1 MVSMIRKAVFSIPH
15 LVSVLAVFSHLQLQS
30 FRILW
35 PCQQHS
41 ASLPA
46 TAAVLQLSIIW
57 NQHLPIN
64 RGKVILCPI
73 ILNSTGRDFW
83 QGCRS
88 CPKDYLSKRVGK
100 QHTVDRPTQHL
111 APQQRALQQHLTYVF
126 KIMQHNVIECT
137 ATS

>member
-15 LVSVLAVFSHLQLQS
+15 LVSVWAVFSHLQLQS

-57 NQHLPIN
+57 NQHLPVN

-100 QHTVDRPTQHL
+100 QHTVDRPT
-111 APQQRALQQHLTYVF
+111 AACPTATPYICF

-137 ATS
+137 ATSCRNNTM